1 MVSIIDQLR
10 DTREGVLSDEYQ
22 YSDWSRCL
30 AGQTF
35 LAATG
40 ERLSSGDNTGE
51 RRRQEA
57 THPEFV
63 ALADRIIAASGMSDR
78 RELRFQA
85 LSDIADAAVSREAIA
100 EIIDT
105 AMTADDERWLTR
117 VEKGEIK
124 SKILVGGGS
133 ALAIMIAVV
142 SAVTLL

>member
-63 ALADRIIAASGMSDR
+63 ALADRIIAA
-78 RELRFQA
+78 
-85 LSDIADAAVSREAIA
+85 VSREAIA